1 MGENSPHSLENPPGI
16 GASSEVKDGDGL
28 CPVEMSQVRHA
39 DAEGAARVL
48 NACSRLTFPGFVLV
62 VFWTGGNPVCTT
74 CWINKPH
81 SCAASRVGFSSQ
93 GRLSQMRLR
102 WRHMLECRPP
112 LRLSQSCRGVWHLMY
127 ENFFPVLW
135 LSPCVAGGQTLCGTR
150 NQAAS
155 TK

>member
-62 VFWTGGNPVCTT
+62 VFWTGRKSCMHDVLDQQTSQLRSQP
-74 CWINKPH
+74 CWFQFARSPLPDE
-81 SCAASRVGFSSQ
+81 AAVEA
-93 GRLSQMRLR
+93 
-102 WRHMLECRPP
+102 H
-112 LRLSQSCRGVWHLMY
+112 
-127 ENFFPVLW
+127 
-135 LSPCVAGGQTLCGTR
+135 A
-150 NQAAS
+150 
-155 TK
+155 